1 VSRIRLN
8 LGPSHDLERPVPTP
22 ADTSVELPL
31 AESHGDTVYRKPSL
45 EVAPTTLVTGRC
57 RRVLIIDV
65 FIQDWRKSNLD
76 KTSLREAN
84 VSHVHADL

>member
-1 VSRIRLN
+1 
-8 LGPSHDLERPVPTP
+8 
-22 ADTSVELPL
+22 
-31 AESHGDTVYRKPSL
+31 VYRKPSL